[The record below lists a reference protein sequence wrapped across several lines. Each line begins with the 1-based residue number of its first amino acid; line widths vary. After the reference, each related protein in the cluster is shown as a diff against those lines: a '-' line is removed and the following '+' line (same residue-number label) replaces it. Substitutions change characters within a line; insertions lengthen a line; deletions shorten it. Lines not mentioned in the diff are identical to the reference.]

1 MENMKELLVAVDVIS
16 KEKGITKE
24 QVTEALCEG
33 IETSLRKNFPEGSK
47 LHVDIDSTNT
57 TLRAWRLY
65 KLVDQV
71 ENPEAEMLFNEVE
84 DEEVVDG
91 YVWEEFPFKLTR
103 QQVNITKQVTLQ
115 KIKGDSRNQQIDEL
129 LNKPIKLFMGT
140 VKIIRR
146 DNVIVDCNGLDINI
160 PRANLLQRD
169 NYKVSDKVFFTLEK
183 DRNFYV
189 GTRTSDEYL
198 QEVFKREI
206 VQVEE
211 GDIEIVRCA
220 RNPGFRAKVLVKSNV
235 RNLDPV
241 KTCIGARGVHI
252 KSINN
257 FMNGEIVDVI
267 AYEEEV
273 PNLVISAIAPVNVL
287 SILVDEE
294 KKLIEL
300 SVGDDEIAQAI
311 GKGGKNIELVSK
323 IVGWEIKVYSN
334 SQWEQKNNVETS
346 ALLAMFAKGLN
357 CDEEL
362 AAVLVE
368 NGFMSFEEVA
378 YVSMDELRETELDD
392 ETLTA
397 LKENAVEVLNN
408 KEALK
413 QALGIGF
420 LNKAGFSPEEIE
432 KLYAEQVYDEQDL
445 AELSVYDLNDILP
458 EFDSIKAKDIIMKAR
473 EKETINEN

>member
-47 LHVDIDSTNT
+47 IHVDIDSSDT
-57 TLRAWRLY
+57 TLRAWRIY

-84 DEEVVDG
+84 NEEVVDG

-129 LNKPIKLFMGT
+129 LSRPVKLFVGT
-140 VKIIRR
+140 VKIVRR
-146 DNVIVDCNGLDINI
+146 DNVILDCNGLDINI

-169 NYKVSDKVFFTLEK
+169 NYKASDKVFFTLEK

-198 QEVFKREI
+198 KEVFKREI
-206 VQVEE
+206 VQIEE
-211 GDIEIVRCA
+211 GDIEVVRCA

-235 RNLDPV
+235 KNLDPV
-241 KTCIGARGVHI
+241 KTCIGVRGVHI

-273 PNLVISAIAPVNVL
+273 PKLIISAIAPVNVL

-294 KKLIEL
+294 SKLIEL

-323 IVGWEIKVYSN
+323 IVGWEIKVYSKT
-334 SQWEQKNNVETS
+334 QWEQKSNGENS

-362 AAVLVE
+362 ATILVE
-368 NGFMSFEEVA
+368 SGFMSFEEVA

-392 ETLTA
+392 ETLNS
-397 LKENAVEVLNN
+397 LKENALDVLNN

-420 LNKAGFSPEEIE
+420 LNKSGFLTEDIE

-458 EFDSIKAKDIIMKAR
+458 EFDSIKAKDIIMRAR
-473 EKETINEN
+473 EKETVNEN